1 MENMTV
7 KMGFIGFGKSAN
19 RYHLPYVMIRETLEV
34 KTIFDLHVNE
44 KAAAPFKEKG
54 VNFTTDLNELLT
66 DQKLNWSQS
75 VRLRIHIMI

>member
-44 KAAAPFKEKG
+44 KAAAPFKEK
-54 VNFTTDLNELLT
+54 V
-66 DQKLNWSQS
+66 
-75 VRLRIHIMI
+75 